1 MGGTPFQILPPKREK
16 LHDFLIAVVSVRGV
30 EVGLFLWIRAS
41 ALPLGVHMDWADLRR
56 VAVLLVQIVEV
67 IETVTLFVYRHHTG
81 SEETV
86 VPVTLIET

>member
-1 MGGTPFQILPPKREK
+1 
-16 LHDFLIAVVSVRGV
+16 
-30 EVGLFLWIRAS
+30 
-41 ALPLGVHMDWADLRR
+41 MDWADLRR